1 MARLDR
7 KQDAPNA
14 LVASAEVLTGSR
26 IDPPQVLDWQLKG
39 WHFYGSVGEF
49 RRGTDWIAQAA
60 SRCRLM
66 AAKRPEGADDKPVA
80 LDDGSVAVQAMAEF
94 AGGVGGQAALI
105 AAAAVQLGV
114 VGEVFIVGY
123 VDSKTSL
130 RMWEAH
136 SADEIRQR
144 GEGYELRRG
153 DNRWENL
160 GEDSHV
166 IRIWRADR
174 RYAWRA
180 DSTTRTLLPILREI
194 ELSTEY
200 IQSALV
206 SRLAGAGLL
215 ILPNEIVFKGSPRG
229 PEEKGDPF
237 VLDLIDAMVTP
248 IKDSNS
254 ASRHVPMV
262 IKVPGQWVDKVKHIR
277 FAAPFDEKAI
287 DQRDNAILRLAR
299 SMDLETEQLTGMG
312 EVNHWGQWEIKEST
326 MQITIAPLLEAICYG
341 LTIGY
346 LAPILG
352 TEGAAPDNDIIVWY
366 DTTELDVKPDLSEH
380 TERAYDRGE
389 ASGTAY
395 RREIGLSEDDKP
407 TVSELQEWAIKQM
420 VKDPA
425 LAPVALDWL
434 NINAEALPQAPA
446 PGAIDAP
453 SEEEPPGGDGP
464 PPEPAAPPPGT
475 PPETSV
481 LSAALVEACDGII
494 DRALE
499 RAGNRLRQVAKIGK
513 IACRPQDAHCAIEP
527 ASLNIR
533 EGYLFDGAWDRVP
546 QVAARYGVDSA
557 RLAKALAAYC
567 DTLYNERKP
576 HHPML
581 LVEYL
586 RTEPWLTLN
595 E

>member
-1 MARLDR
+1 MARLDKR
-7 KQDAPNA
+7 KQDGPNA

-26 IDPPQVLDWQLKG
+26 IDPPQVLDWQLRG
-39 WHFYGSVGEF
+39 WHFYGSVGEY
-49 RRGTDWIAQAA
+49 RRGIDWIAQAA
-60 SRCRLM
+60 SRCRLI
-66 AAKRPEGADDKPVA
+66 AAERPEGVNDSPVPVES
-80 LDDGSVAVQAMAEF
+80 GVAVQAMAEF
-94 AGGVGGQAALI
+94 AGGIGGQSALI

-123 VDSKTSL
+123 IDPKLNL
-130 RMWEAH
+130 RVWEAH
-136 SADEIRQR
+136 SADEIRAR
-144 GEGYELRRG
+144 GTDDFELRRG
-153 DNRWENL
+153 DNRWDNL

-174 RYAWRA
+174 RFAWRA
-180 DSTTRTLLPILREI
+180 DSTTRTLLPILREV

-215 ILPNEIVFKGSPRG
+215 VIPNEIVFKGSPRG

-237 VLDLIDAMVTP
+237 VLDLIDAMITP

-254 ASRHVPMV
+254 ASRHVPLV

-287 DQRDNAILRLAR
+287 DQRDNAITRLAR

-312 EVNHWGQWEIKEST
+312 EVNHWGQWEIREST
-326 MQITIAPLLEAICYG
+326 MKITIAPLVEAICYG
-341 LTIGY
+341 LTLGY

-352 TEGAAPDNDIIVWY
+352 TAGEAPDNDIIVWY
-366 DTTELDVKPDLSEH
+366 DSTELDVKPDLSEH

-389 ASGTAY
+389 ASGVAY

-407 TVSELQEWAIKQM
+407 SLSDLQDWAIKQM
-420 VKDPA
+420 VKDPT

-434 NINAEALPQAPA
+434 KINAQALPQAPDPA
-446 PGAIDAP
+446 AIDAP

-464 PPEPAAPPPGT
+464 PPEPSAPPPGS
-475 PPETSV
+475 PPDT
-481 LSAALVEACDGII
+481 AAMALLEACDGLV

-499 RAGNRLRQVAKIGK
+499 RAGNRLRQVAKIAK
-513 IACRPQDAHCAIEP
+513 IACRAQDAHCAIDP
-527 ASLNIR
+527 ATLHIR
-533 EGYLFDGAWDRVP
+533 EGYLFDGAWDRAP
-546 QVAARYGVDSA
+546 QIAARYGIDSV
-557 RLAKALAAYC
+557 RLVKALAAYC
-567 DTLYNERKP
+567 DTLYDERKP
-576 HHPML
+576 HHVML
-581 LVEYL
+581 LADFL
-586 RTEPWLTLN
+586 RTEPWLTPN
-595 E
+595 G